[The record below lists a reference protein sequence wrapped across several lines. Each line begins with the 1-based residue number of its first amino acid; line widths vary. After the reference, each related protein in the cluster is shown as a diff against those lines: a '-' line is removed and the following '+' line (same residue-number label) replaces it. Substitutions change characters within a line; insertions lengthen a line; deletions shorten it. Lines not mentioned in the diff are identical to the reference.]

1 MSCLSHQ
8 VQAKAAFDHVL
19 HSVLGKDNASAL
31 TRGLLKA
38 GVDDI
43 CLLVN
48 MEDSTISTLT
58 YDRSEA
64 EKDIPVPKGDKNLL
78 QVFLDYVSHRNA
90 TIDPL
95 SGDIG
100 SWLHLSQASF
110 DIFRLNPSY
119 IAWRRVHGGKAR
131 SSSSKLSAVP
141 GLATSKSC
149 SQDDS
154 KAQDCIPPPVTDALP
169 SNVIAGNDPAAEQGL
184 QFCGISSM
192 CHGELPRTTEDV
204 VCYGELKIGES
215 TCKVLEDKLEDASGA
230 TELSGHEF
238 CDEASDIFLDLKQQ
252 GNQSLHQD
260 LQRRLLMLLQSKKA
274 SRLMGSGFLVIGK
287 SEKVE
292 AMKWTGV
299 LHADQSVGCQVHFS
313 KVPTAGCVDQE
324 TLHPCSVGWPPPS
337 LCTI

>member
-154 KAQDCIPPPVTDALP
+154 KAQDCIPP
-169 SNVIAGNDPAAEQGL
+169 
-184 QFCGISSM
+184 
-192 CHGELPRTTEDV
+192 
-204 VCYGELKIGES
+204 
-215 TCKVLEDKLEDASGA
+215 
-230 TELSGHEF
+230 LSLMLF
-238 CDEASDIFLDLKQQ
+238 
-252 GNQSLHQD
+252 
-260 LQRRLLMLLQSKKA
+260 LLMSLLVMTLLLNKGCS
-274 SRLMGSGFLVIGK
+274 SVVFPLCVMGS
-287 SEKVE
+287 
-292 AMKWTGV
+292 
-299 LHADQSVGCQVHFS
+299 CQGQL
-313 KVPTAGCVDQE
+313 KM
-324 TLHPCSVGWPPPS
+324 
-337 LCTI
+337 